1 MGWYAVK
8 KDGKYRYSLQ
18 FDAITDE
25 QIQVGELL
33 EKLGN
38 RKSAIIVP
46 ALYEYI
52 KRHPEITEDH
62 AKIKVQVEPS
72 IKRAELEKMVLS
84 ILERKLPEMQL
95 SYNQERPESLPIIA
109 DSDIDEM
116 LQNLDLFNE

>member
-1 MGWYAVK
+1 M
-8 KDGKYRYSLQ
+8 Q

-46 ALYEYI
+46 ALFEYI

-84 ILERKLPEMQL
+84 Y
-95 SYNQERPESLPIIA
+95 SQEKSESLPIIA

>member
-1 MGWYAVK
+1 MK

-46 ALYEYI
+46 ALFEYI

-62 AKIKVQVEPS
+62 AKIKVQVQEHQS
-72 IKRAELEKMVLS
+72 CIYRS
-84 ILERKLPEMQL
+84 QRRKLVFAQFRCLMWFMMRFKWNVR
-95 SYNQERPESLPIIA
+95 SRES
-109 DSDIDEM
+109 SDFVIQKLM
-116 LQNLDLFNE
+116 V

>member
-1 MGWYAVK
+1 M
-8 KDGKYRYSLQ
+8 Q

-46 ALYEYI
+46 ALFEYI

-72 IKRAELEKMVLS
+72 IKRAELEKMVLAF
-84 ILERKLPEMQL
+84 LKENCRKCSLAIAKKNL
-95 SYNQERPESLPIIA
+95 SLYRLLLTQI
-109 DSDIDEM
+109 
-116 LQNLDLFNE
+116 

>member
-1 MGWYAVK
+1 MK

-46 ALYEYI
+46 ALFEYI

-62 AKIKVQVEPS
+62 AKIKENDG
-72 IKRAELEKMVLS
+72 K
-84 ILERKLPEMQL
+84 
-95 SYNQERPESLPIIA
+95 
-109 DSDIDEM
+109 
-116 LQNLDLFNE
+116 

>member
-1 MGWYAVK
+1 MK

-38 RKSAIIVP
+38 QKSAIIVP
-46 ALYEYI
+46 ALFEYI

-95 SYNQERPESLPIIA
+95 SYSQEKSESLPIIA

-116 LQNLDLFNE
+116 LQNLGLFNE

>member
-1 MGWYAVK
+1 MK

-46 ALYEYI
+46 ALFEYI

-84 ILERKLPEMQL
+84 ILERKLLEMQL
-95 SYNQERPESLPIIA
+95 SYSQEKSESLPIIA

>member
-1 MGWYAVK
+1 M
-8 KDGKYRYSLQ
+8 Q

-46 ALYEYI
+46 ALFEYI

-62 AKIKVQVEPS
+62 AKIDVY
-72 IKRAELEKMVLS
+72 KRQLLRRSSNWQKGSMLYREVPLMPDLVL
-84 ILERKLPEMQL
+84 
-95 SYNQERPESLPIIA
+95 
-109 DSDIDEM
+109 
-116 LQNLDLFNE
+116 

>member
-1 MGWYAVK
+1 MK

-18 FDAITDE
+18 FDAVAEE

-38 RKSAIIVP
+38 RKSAFIVSV
-46 ALYEYI
+46 LNEYI
-52 KRHPEITEDH
+52 KAHPEILEDN

-72 IKRAELEKMVLS
+72 IRRAELEKMVLS
-84 ILERKLPEMQL
+84 IIEKKLPGMQPNR
-95 SYNQERPESLPIIA
+95 SPEVFEELPVIA

-116 LQNLDLFNE
+116 LQNLDLFDG

>member
-1 MGWYAVK
+1 MK

-46 ALYEYI
+46 ALFEYI

-72 IKRAELEKMVLS
+72 IKRAELE
-84 ILERKLPEMQL
+84 
-95 SYNQERPESLPIIA
+95 
-109 DSDIDEM
+109 
-116 LQNLDLFNE
+116 